1 MWFIKYFYEEPIS
14 IQLGTWLSV
23 GDIVINYGIILDS
36 LSMVVIVPVGIV
48 TLAVLIYALDYMR
61 HDPNRNRFYIILS
74 VFAIFMTILVI
85 SDNYLMMFIGWEFVG
100 VVSYLLISFW
110 NTRIAAMK
118 SALSAILLNRMGDTL
133 FVICLG
139 SMLSLFHALDFDTIE
154 LLTPHIDTYILNLLA
169 IMLLIAAT
177 AKSAQ
182 LGLHGWLLSAME
194 GPTPVSALLHAAT
207 MVCSGVFVLVRSSF
221 ILEYTPSVLLVILWL
236 AGFTTLISGL
246 IAVVTNDIKRVIAL
260 STMSQLARKYY
271 IFILYIIFKYQTI
284 CVEVLSKYNINSQIT
299 KAHNIY
305 IIILCIIKIIN
316 SALRNLFLSLVGVY
330 YINSN
335 LFNSFSARRQYF
347 SLINKF
353 GQLNMSEK
361 WKIIIKSKLVGISE
375 AIRLIFIYILQFIS
389 YFGRESFITFSNKS
403 HIESNEFIFS
413 FINNNQYFLIKDEE
427 EDILNKEKL
436 ISNQYEEE
444 GNINNVSSDP
454 FHEWLAGII
463 DGDGYFN
470 LSKKGTA
477 RLIITMDIRDKK
489 LLYDIKHKFG
499 GSIYT
504 IANANALKYQL
515 SHKKGL
521 IALINAVN
529 GNIRNPKRMLQMNK
543 LCHKYNINLIF
554 PKPLTFYN
562 GWLSG
567 ILDSDGSIHMNVT
580 SGQIFLSITQKDK
593 YILEPLIKIY
603 SGRIRTISP
612 KIEAFRYDI
621 YRKNELFNL
630 IENYFNKYPLR
641 SDKLNRLNLIKQ
653 FYLLRPYR
661 DSKDIILLNK
671 WLLFKN
677 KWDKYGKE

>member
-1 MWFIKYFYEEPIS
+1 MFKS
-14 IQLGTWLSV
+14 MTW
-23 GDIVINYGIILDS
+23 
-36 LSMVVIVPVGIV
+36 
-48 TLAVLIYALDYMR
+48 IY
-61 HDPNRNRFYIILS
+61 NN
-74 VFAIFMTILVI
+74 
-85 SDNYLMMFIGWEFVG
+85 
-100 VVSYLLISFW
+100 
-110 NTRIAAMK
+110 K
-118 SALSAILLNRMGDTL
+118 
-133 FVICLG
+133 
-139 SMLSLFHALDFDTIE
+139 
-154 LLTPHIDTYILNLLA
+154 
-169 IMLLIAAT
+169 
-177 AKSAQ
+177 K
-182 LGLHGWLLSAME
+182 
-194 GPTPVSALLHAAT
+194 PTPVSALLHAAT

-260 STMSQLARKYY
+260 STMSQLAQKYY
-271 IFILYIIFKYQTI
+271 IIILYIIFKYQTI
-284 CVEVLSKYNINSQIT
+284 CVEILLKYNINSQIT

-305 IIILCIIKIIN
+305 FIIYNIISTKSGIKDI
-316 SALRNLFLSLVGVY
+316 FYGIY

-347 SLINKF
+347 LLIIDKIEY
-353 GQLNMSEK
+353 LKMSEK
-361 WKIIIKSKLVGISE
+361 WKIIIISKLVGISE
-375 AIRLIFIYILQFIS
+375 AIRLIFIYIIYPLKERGYILVKDLDIIKF
-389 YFGRESFITFSNKS
+389 YLFNLLRSFIPYNYKLEISSLSDN
-403 HIESNEFIFS
+403 
-413 FINNNQYFLIKDEE
+413 INNNYYIKEE
-427 EDILNKEKL
+427 EDILNKENI

-504 IANANALKYQL
+504 IANANALRYQL

-521 IALINAVN
+521 ISLINAVN

-543 LCHKYNINLIF
+543 LCHKYNIKLIF
-554 PKPLTFYN
+554 PKPLTFNN

-630 IENYFNKYPLR
+630 IDNYFNKYPLR
-641 SDKLNRLNLIKQ
+641 SEKLNRLNLIKQ

-661 DSKDIILLNK
+661 ESKNIIELNK
-671 WLLFKN
+671 WLSFKN